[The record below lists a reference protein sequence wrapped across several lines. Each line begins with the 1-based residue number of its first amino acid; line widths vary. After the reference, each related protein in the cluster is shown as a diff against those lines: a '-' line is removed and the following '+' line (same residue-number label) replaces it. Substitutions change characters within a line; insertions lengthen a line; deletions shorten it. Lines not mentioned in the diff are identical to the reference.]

1 MWRRKKKES
10 RTDHDIFKPRRKRGR
25 GEENTEYPLS
35 RMWSTPKGENVL
47 RPNQKHIA
55 HNQQNIFHNQQNI
68 FHNQQNIFYI
78 MTRNTQS
85 REFSKILLF
94 IFMFQLCLYVNRS
107 VWWTLYLSPWSSY
120 LVAIVVVSQREI
132 QQGVNTFVLVLSPSC
147 ANSFAQMAFALF
159 LGVLRKS

>member
-1 MWRRKKKES
+1 MLRRNKKES
-10 RTDHDIFKPRRKRGR
+10 RTDHDIFKPRKKRGR

-47 RPNQKHIA
+47 RANQKHIA

-94 IFMFQLCLYVNRS
+94 HIHVSIYACTWIAQFDGHCTYHHDHHTWSRS
-107 VWWTLYLSPWSSY
+107 SLS
-120 LVAIVVVSQREI
+120 AREI
-132 QQGVNTFVLVLSPSC
+132 QQAVNTFVLVLSPHC
-147 ANSFAQMAFALF
+147 ANSFSHLAKLPLCYF
-159 LGVLRKS
+159 